1 MKIFSSTFLS
11 FYFAQ
16 NIDCWYTQKLPRR
29 GSTQKLPRRGSSNEY
44 SQSVFLDALA
54 S

>member
-16 NIDCWYTQKLPRR
+16 NIDCWYMLKLPRR
-29 GSTQKLPRRGSSNEY
+29 GGSNEY
-44 SQSVFLDALA
+44 SQSVFLDAWA